1 MKYSSLSHE
10 SRAAWLKLRKSY
22 LTASEVAKLGP
33 KAVKAMANLG
43 EEKWGDTPPFRGNEY
58 TEWGNIREP
67 VIIGKLLGAWI
78 PVEHNTNLLVS
89 TIHPLFAATPD
100 GLIPDKNATVQ
111 IKTAGTKRFFDDV
124 AHMPK
129 NYMRQCQWE
138 MLITDAEKCLF
149 VVEER
154 LESFD
159 GFHPG
164 RITTMTVPRD
174 DKLIDTLVKTGM
186 RFVGLV
192 LDGTINHPQSEAFRR
207 FKAEAEFFYK

>member
-1 MKYSSLSHE
+1 MG
-10 SRAAWLKLRKSY
+10 
-22 LTASEVAKLGP
+22 KLGP
-33 KAVKAMANLG
+33 KAVKAMVNLG

-67 VIIGKLLGAWI
+67 VIVGKLLEAWI

-89 TIHPLFAATPD
+89 TTHPLFAATPD
-100 GLIPDKNATVQ
+100 GLIPGKNATVQ

-159 GFHPG
+159 GFQPG

-174 DKLIDTLVKTGM
+174 DKLIGALVETGM
-186 RFVGLV
+186 RFVNLV
-192 LDGTINHPQSEAFRR
+192 LDGTINHPHNEAFRR

>member
-1 MKYSSLSHE
+1 M
-10 SRAAWLKLRKSY
+10 
-22 LTASEVAKLGP
+22 V
-33 KAVKAMANLG
+33 NLG
-43 EEKWGDTPPFRGNEY
+43 EEKWGDVPPFRGNEY
-58 TEWGNIREP
+58 TEWGNVREP
-67 VIIGKLLGAWI
+67 AIIGKLLEAWI

-89 TIHPLFAATPD
+89 TTHPLFAATPD
-100 GLIPDKNATVQ
+100 GLIPSRNATVQ

-124 AHMPK
+124 GHMPK

-159 GFHPG
+159 GFQPG

-174 DKLIDTLVKTGM
+174 DKLIGNLVETGM